1 MYMYMCEWETKEREG
16 VRRARAGEGAGQGER
31 RDERGGRWHLDFVAV
46 RRAAFGSQIA
56 HLLYIERESESKH
69 RPREFTAFTG
79 TEVKEGPRQ
88 GPQ

>member
-1 MYMYMCEWETKEREG
+1 MYMYMCERETKEREG

-56 HLLYIERESESKH
+56 HLLVRERERK
-69 RPREFTAFTG
+69 REIVSIVRVRSRRSRG
-79 TEVKEGPRQ
+79 LR
-88 GPQ
+88 